1 MTPSELPFAYR
12 IRVAEHADAAR
23 VSAFLSREFS
33 ATFAADNTASDMAM
47 YLAQTFSDESQSSEI
62 ADPHGPYLLFEIE
75 REIDGAM
82 DTDLA
87 GIARLRIGSHDA
99 QVVSTSPLE
108 IQRFYVSGAWHGRGI
123 AHRLM
128 DECVARATAVGAT
141 TIWLGVWDQNT
152 RAIRFYEKCGFVDVG
167 TATFVLGTDPQNDR
181 VMARSITRDEP
192 NQGTI

>member
-1 MTPSELPFAYR
+1 MTASDLPFPYR
-12 IRVAEHADAAR
+12 IRVAEHDDAAR

-33 ATFAADNTASDMAM
+33 ATFAADNTASDMTM
-47 YLAQTFSDESQSSEI
+47 YLAQTFSDESQAREI
-62 ADPHGPYLLFEIE
+62 ADPLGPYLLFEIE
-75 REIDGAM
+75 RELNGVIG
-82 DTDLA
+82 TDLAGIA

-99 QVVSTSPLE
+99 QVVSRSPLE

-128 DECVARATAVGAT
+128 HECVARATAVGAT

-167 TATFVLGTDPQNDR
+167 TATFVLGTDIQNDR
-181 VMARSITRDEP
+181 VMARAIT
-192 NQGTI
+192 QIGTN